1 VERRGPDQI
10 TTIGGVI
17 LVGLGLLFLLQ
28 QSFGIDIG
36 HFAWPLFVILP
47 GLGMLVAFALAPRSA
62 AGLAIPG
69 CVVTTI
75 GLILGVQNTFGL
87 WQTWAYAWTLIPA
100 AVGLGLR
107 LQSEQ
112 LGQPRAM
119 QVGTRMFE
127 FSMLGFVVLFVF
139 FELILDLSHFASG
152 VLRSTIGPAVLILAG
167 IYLLMRRGG
176 TRARSEAGEPPP
188 PASPD

>member
-1 VERRGPDQI
+1 MKRRGPDQAA
-10 TTIGGVI
+10 TIGGVV
-17 LVGLGLLFLLQ
+17 LVGLGLLFLLE
-28 QSFGIDIG
+28 QSFGVDIG
-36 HFAWPLFVILP
+36 HFTWPLFVILP

-127 FSMLGFVVLFVF
+127 FSLLAFVVLFIF
-139 FELILDLSHFASG
+139 FEFILDLSHFTGG

-167 IYLLMRRGG
+167 IYLLMRRGTVSAPSG
-176 TRARSEAGEPPP
+176 AGEPPQDAP
-188 PASPD
+188 P